1 MLFDLFC
8 RDGKDIKNFDHDFH
22 DYVCHSRGLR
32 DFDIDLQSSKNI
44 FYALE
49 EAKQE
54 SEEISTSTNSFGC
67 LGVQDV
73 KMARGRESV
82 ERLTESRMP
91 IPVKMTPTGGYA
103 SKTGIRLQIQ
113 SPQTF

>member
-22 DYVCHSRGLR
+22 DYVRHSRGLR
-32 DFDIDLQSSKNI
+32 DFDINLQSPEDI

-49 EAKQE
+49 EAK
-54 SEEISTSTNSFGC
+54 EEISTSTNSTGC

-73 KMARGRESV
+73 TMARGGESV
-82 ERLTESRMP
+82 ERPTERRTPM
-91 IPVKMTPTGGYA
+91 PVKMTPTGGYT
-103 SKTGIRLQIQ
+103 SKTGIRLQI
-113 SPQTF
+113 